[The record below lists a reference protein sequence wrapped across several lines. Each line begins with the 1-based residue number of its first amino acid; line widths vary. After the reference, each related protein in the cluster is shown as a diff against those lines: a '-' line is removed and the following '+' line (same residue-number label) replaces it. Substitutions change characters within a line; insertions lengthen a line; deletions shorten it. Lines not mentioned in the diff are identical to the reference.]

1 MLNKYEF
8 NENIYAVTGFNGML
22 KNVIPNQDGYVSKRH
37 AIWGWATWTRAWKDF
52 KNLQFENSSNMINNI
67 DKYFN
72 NDFPNNLYKHV
83 FNDSQFVGENW
94 EILWDLYIIS
104 KNGYTISSSI
114 NLIKNIGFDG
124 DGNRTIFNDL
134 RSTFPSFEFQT
145 HQEEFTIKERYDEKS
160 RKADEANYLLRIICT
175 YIEPK
180 ILFQYF
186 KRKTFLNKGNE
197 GWKIQLEP
205 FIKAESSEAL
215 LSHIENYHSLPE
227 ITELRSIFGRA
238 KKLHEN

>member
-1 MLNKYEF
+1 
-8 NENIYAVTGFNGML
+8 
-22 KNVIPNQDGYVSKRH
+22 
-37 AIWGWATWTRAWKDF
+37 
-52 KNLQFENSSNMINNI
+52 MINSI

-114 NLIKNIGFDG
+114 NLIKNIGFDKE
-124 DGNRTIFNDL
+124 GNRTIFNDI
-134 RSTFPSFEFQT
+134 RSKFPSFEFQT
-145 HQEEFTIKERYDEKS
+145 PQGEFIVKEIYDEKS

-175 YIEPK
+175 YVEPK

-186 KRKTFLNKGNE
+186 KSKNFLKKGNE
-197 GWKIQLEP
+197 GWVIQLEP
-205 FIKAESSEAL
+205 FLKAESSAAL
-215 LSHIENYHSLPE
+215 LRHIETYHPLPE
-227 ITELRSIFGRA
+227 ITQLKSIFERA